1 MNHWNDPAT
10 YRRLSEPFPS
20 QAEAE
25 KELDSFYEGVRA
37 LREKHRIRDVSLVC
51 QVSAVT
57 DSGEIELAGIR
68 HLGDQH
74 REVGMLAWA
83 LGKAEE
89 AFAAFVATARK
100 GMKPR

>member
-37 LREKHRIRDVSLVC
+37 LREKHRIRDVSLVW

-57 DSGEIELAGIR
+57 DSGEIELAGMG

-100 GMKPR
+100 GMKRR

>member
-10 YRRLSEPFPS
+10 YRRLSEPYES
-20 QAEAE
+20 LEEAEAA
-25 KELDSFYEGVRA
+25 LTAFLADVRA
-37 LREKHRIRDVSLVC
+37 AREKHGVRDVSLVWNFS
-51 QVSAVT
+51 VVVP
-57 DSGEIELAGIR
+57 DGEKDMAGCA

-100 GMKPR
+100 GMKRR